1 MTLHF
6 NQVECPSKS
15 FAAKLNYS
23 LLLLP
28 RQLQTFLSVNFT
40 KGIGHEQSSLEDA
53 HHHLMSGVR
62 KNNVAIAH
70 YTLRY
75 VSYLESENGSSKLS
89 VFLLYIKQSV
99 IQK

>member
-1 MTLHF
+1 MSIKKF
-6 NQVECPSKS
+6 CSKI
-15 FAAKLNYS
+15 KLFSAGNF
-23 LLLLP
+23 
-28 RQLQTFLSVNFT
+28 RTFLSVNFT

-70 YTLRY
+70 IIHY

>member
-1 MTLHF
+1 
-6 NQVECPSKS
+6 
-15 FAAKLNYS
+15 
-23 LLLLP
+23 
-28 RQLQTFLSVNFT
+28 
-40 KGIGHEQSSLEDA
+40 
-53 HHHLMSGVR
+53 MSGVG

-70 YTLRY
+70 IIRY